1 MIALRSYDAVKATPI
16 QIAQYIAGNYA
27 KHYPGVKYVLA
38 SNEKTGDGSV
48 SYIMIEGNVLEHN
61 LFRTTMQ
68 NGTPVSIQ
76 YVYRKYIPSGKRSR
90 DDLATFGKEIS
101 SNLSRWIN
109 ALDAMP
115 VPQMVRTVKK

>member
-1 MIALRSYDAVKATPI
+1 MPMI

-48 SYIMIEGNVLEHN
+48 SYIMIEGNILEHN

-68 NGTPVSIQ
+68 NGTPVAIQ
-76 YVYRKYIPSGKRSR
+76 YVYRKYRPSGNRSQA
-90 DDLATFGKEIS
+90 DLTAFSQEVS

-109 ALDAMP
+109 ALEAMP
-115 VPQMVRTVKK
+115 VPQIVRTVKK